1 MKKFIFTL
9 AAVVFFIAC
18 NNNNQSS
25 SDNHTPSDVTTIAAD
40 DSTAIRN
47 VIIDFYTWYNDNY
60 RKMMD
65 YQLYSGIKK
74 QGQPPYKINW
84 QEVER
89 YQAFI
94 RDSIPQLGQDFLV
107 NQKKMFQQCDS
118 AFKVDLEDEIP
129 YGFDYDWYTNSQE
142 SSSYLLDGIKASGKW
157 IISIKGNEAAV
168 EIGAPEDKNYL
179 SGSLLLYVGLKKEND
194 QWKITT
200 IGND

>member
-1 MKKFIFTL
+1 MRKLINIL
-9 AAVVFFIAC
+9 IAIVISSAC
-18 NNNNQSS
+18 NNNKQTASENPAPPGSS
-25 SDNHTPSDVTTIAAD
+25 STAG

-60 RKMMD
+60 RKMMG

-84 QEVER
+84 QEVEK

-94 RDSIPQLGQDFLV
+94 RDSVPQLGQDFLV

-118 AFKVDLEDEIP
+118 AFKVDLENEIP
-129 YGFDYDWYTNSQE
+129 CGFDYDWYTNSQE
-142 SSSYLLDGIKASGKW
+142 SPSYLLDGIKASGKW
-157 IISIKGNEAAV
+157 NISVKGNEATV

-179 SGSLLLYVGLKKEND
+179 SGSLLLFVGLKKENN